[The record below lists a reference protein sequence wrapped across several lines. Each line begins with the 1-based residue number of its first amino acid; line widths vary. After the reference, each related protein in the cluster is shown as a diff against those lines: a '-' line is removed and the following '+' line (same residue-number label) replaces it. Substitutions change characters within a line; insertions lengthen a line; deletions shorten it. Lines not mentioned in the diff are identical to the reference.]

1 MGAGARAGKRKLI
14 EDQIFFFNI
23 NKLYFLN
30 GGFVLILNFGYWKKL
45 VILELN
51 DKNSSHST

>member
-14 EDQIFFFNI
+14 EDQIFLTLI
-23 NKLYFLN
+23 NYFLN

-51 DKNSSHST
+51 G